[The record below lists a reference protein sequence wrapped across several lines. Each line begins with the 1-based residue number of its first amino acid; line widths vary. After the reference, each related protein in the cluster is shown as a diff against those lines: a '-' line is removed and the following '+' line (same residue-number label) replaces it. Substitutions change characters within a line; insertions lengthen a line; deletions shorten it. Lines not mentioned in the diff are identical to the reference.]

1 MINLRHKIAAFIVFL
16 LVPLTTSARVQ
27 RNDSVGNELLQKVRV
42 TFNQNDENAFYDAIS
57 NYRSHLLKHKD
68 TSAFY
73 LSWKNEVL
81 YDVNH
86 NHFYRALRKTMM
98 MQRDMERRGAT
109 HEYYNT
115 THLRGIIYSLRG
127 NIPLAHQ
134 YFEKALEQVDHSQPA
149 NLVALYMD
157 LSNIEMDTQPKDA
170 MKHLNCA
177 LEIIKANGA
186 SYEYSDAIGFKVII
200 AYAMRDWQ
208 QVNEAFAEYIKL
220 KDELG
225 QNFSTTYYNYAMLC
239 KAVADKRY
247 NDAIKQTLELTNT
260 TDIYKFQTEIY
271 ELAGDTERA
280 FQTQKLYLA
289 VKDSVNNVIM
299 SEEMVGSANDLH
311 DAELRNEAATKRNR
325 ELMWLL
331 NIIAFGALLIG
342 FLIYRMNRLRFMR
355 KLQKQNR
362 ELLIARDK
370 AQESERMKINF
381 LQNMSHEIRTP
392 LNVISG
398 YAQIISNPE
407 ADLSDEERADM
418 ALRITHSTNIIVHI
432 VDEILDISGKE
443 SIHFL
448 TKTDLV
454 NCNELARQ
462 VVEPHINKHPNIE
475 IRLDGQLKET
485 TKIMTNR
492 REAEKILDHL
502 MDNALK
508 FTKQGSITLRTYQDK
523 DDNMICFSVTD
534 TGCGIKEGEEEKIFE
549 HFYKSDVYKEGVGLG
564 LSLARRLARQMG
576 GDVVLDNEY
585 KEGCRFVLKLPK
597 EQLTTLVSTPHHLI
611 TQGMEVFRTSTFD
624 DLNTIRSLTQCQL
637 SRIIQLLAASIERN
651 QEVMSTTFDGE
662 LDF

>member
-1 MINLRHKIAAFIVFL
+1 MINLRHKIAAFIVFS

-98 MQRDMERRGAT
+98 MQRDMEKRGAT

-398 YAQIISNPE
+398 YAQIISDPE
-407 ADLSDEERADM
+407 TCLTDEERADM
-418 ALRITHSTNIIVHI
+418 ALRITHSTSIIVHI

-597 EQLTTLVSTPHHLI
+597 E
-611 TQGMEVFRTSTFD
+611 
-624 DLNTIRSLTQCQL
+624 
-637 SRIIQLLAASIERN
+637 
-651 QEVMSTTFDGE
+651 
-662 LDF
+662 

>member
-1 MINLRHKIAAFIVFL
+1 MINLRHKIAAFIVFS

-98 MQRDMERRGAT
+98 MQRDMEKRGAT

-280 FQTQKLYLA
+280 FQSQKLYLA

-325 ELMWLL
+325 ELMWLH

-398 YAQIISNPE
+398 YAQIISDPE
-407 ADLSDEERADM
+407 TCLTDEERADM
-418 ALRITHSTNIIVHI
+418 ALRITHSTSIIVHI

-597 EQLTTLVSTPHHLI
+597 E
-611 TQGMEVFRTSTFD
+611 
-624 DLNTIRSLTQCQL
+624 
-637 SRIIQLLAASIERN
+637 
-651 QEVMSTTFDGE
+651 
-662 LDF
+662 

>member
-1 MINLRHKIAAFIVFL
+1 MINLRHKIAAFIVFS

-280 FQTQKLYLA
+280 FQSQKLYLA

-398 YAQIISNPE
+398 YAQIISDPE
-407 ADLSDEERADM
+407 TCLTDEERADM
-418 ALRITHSTNIIVHI
+418 ALRITHSTSIIVHI

-485 TKIMTNR
+485 TKIITNR

-597 EQLTTLVSTPHHLI
+597 E
-611 TQGMEVFRTSTFD
+611 
-624 DLNTIRSLTQCQL
+624 
-637 SRIIQLLAASIERN
+637 
-651 QEVMSTTFDGE
+651 
-662 LDF
+662 

>member
-1 MINLRHKIAAFIVFL
+1 MINLRHKIAAFIVFS

-280 FQTQKLYLA
+280 FQSQKLYLA

-398 YAQIISNPE
+398 YAQIISDPE
-407 ADLSDEERADM
+407 TCLTDEERADM
-418 ALRITHSTNIIVHI
+418 ALRITHSTSIIVHI

-462 VVEPHINKHPNIE
+462 IVEPHINKHPNIE

-597 EQLTTLVSTPHHLI
+597 E
-611 TQGMEVFRTSTFD
+611 
-624 DLNTIRSLTQCQL
+624 
-637 SRIIQLLAASIERN
+637 
-651 QEVMSTTFDGE
+651 
-662 LDF
+662 

>member
-1 MINLRHKIAAFIVFL
+1 MEQKKFKPMINLRHKIAAFIVFSL
-16 LVPLTTSARVQ
+16 IPLSTSARAQ

-42 TFNQNDENAFYDAIS
+42 TFNQNDENAFYDAIG
-57 NYRSHLLKHKD
+57 NYRNHLLKHKD

-98 MQRDMERRGAT
+98 MQRDMEKRGAT

-398 YAQIISNPE
+398 YAQIISDPE
-407 ADLSDEERADM
+407 TCLTDEERADM
-418 ALRITHSTNIIVHI
+418 ALRITHSTSIIVHI

-485 TKIMTNR
+485 TKIMMNR
-492 REAEKILDHL
+492 REVEKILDHL

-597 EQLTTLVSTPHHLI
+597 E
-611 TQGMEVFRTSTFD
+611 
-624 DLNTIRSLTQCQL
+624 
-637 SRIIQLLAASIERN
+637 
-651 QEVMSTTFDGE
+651 
-662 LDF
+662 

>member
-1 MINLRHKIAAFIVFL
+1 MEQKKFKPMINLRHKIAAFIVFS

-98 MQRDMERRGAT
+98 MQRDMEKRGAT

-418 ALRITHSTNIIVHI
+418 ALRITHSTSIIVHI

-576 GDVVLDNEY
+576 GDVVLDSDY

-597 EQLTTLVSTPHHLI
+597 E
-611 TQGMEVFRTSTFD
+611 
-624 DLNTIRSLTQCQL
+624 
-637 SRIIQLLAASIERN
+637 
-651 QEVMSTTFDGE
+651 
-662 LDF
+662 

>member
-1 MINLRHKIAAFIVFL
+1 MINLRHKIAAFIVFS

-280 FQTQKLYLA
+280 FQSQKLYLA

-398 YAQIISNPE
+398 YAQIISDPE
-407 ADLSDEERADM
+407 TCLTDEERADM
-418 ALRITHSTNIIVHI
+418 ALRITHSTSIIVHI

-462 VVEPHINKHPNIE
+462 IVEPHINKHPNIE

-576 GDVVLDNEY
+576 GDVVLDSDY

-597 EQLTTLVSTPHHLI
+597 E
-611 TQGMEVFRTSTFD
+611 
-624 DLNTIRSLTQCQL
+624 
-637 SRIIQLLAASIERN
+637 
-651 QEVMSTTFDGE
+651 
-662 LDF
+662 